1 MESNKKN
8 EQSQNTEQKLIF
20 LNIDRYFWSKDFKKL
35 FLVLAG
41 GVTVPVHVN
50 FMKARLG
57 IPYTPEPRK
66 AQASDNTESQVA

>member
-1 MESNKKN
+1 METSKKN
-8 EQSQNTEQKLIF
+8 EQSPNAQQKLIF
-20 LNIDRYFWSKDFKKL
+20 LNIDRYFWSKDYKKL

-57 IPYTPEPRK
+57 LEYTPEPRK
-66 AQASDNTESQVA
+66 EKADDATTPQVA